1 MPARTNHG
9 LLSTLLSLTR
19 ACSVFRFPQYFH
31 RSWQLRR
38 YSNLDY
44 AKSYKGK
51 PILYCWRY
59 WFHICNF
66 YWTVA
71 LGRAQL
77 SFNSIAQIVP
87 ASFTPVLLEELMFYL
102 STFRLPL
109 SDGKIFTTM
118 EWLMVFCQSTIVVD
132 GFSMVFRCASISWIH
147 VGESVSH

>member
-1 MPARTNHG
+1 MIITSFQRIFTDASKNKSWTPKHFALVDEG
-9 LLSTLLSLTR
+9 LLSVSIST
-19 ACSVFRFPQYFH
+19 VFSQILAIEKVFQSQF
-31 RSWQLRR
+31 
-38 YSNLDY
+38 

-102 STFRLPL
+102 STFRCCLKEN
-109 SDGKIFTTM
+109 G
-118 EWLMVFCQSTIVVD
+118 
-132 GFSMVFRCASISWIH
+132 RCLRAFWFMFQISWIKIYKKAN
-147 VGESVSH
+147 